1 MCLIIFSYRIKPQ
14 LPLVLAANRD
24 EFFSRPAKSS
34 TFRKFPKRSSSI
46 LAGKDLKAGGT
57 WIGITRTGRFAAI
70 TNIRDPSQTENK
82 LKSRGQITVDFLLS
96 LKTPIEFASQLKAN
110 FTQYA
115 GFNLLI
121 GDTKNLVYIN
131 SHEELVSELKPG
143 IYGLSNGII
152 NSNWPKINNGRD
164 KLKNLL
170 MHDKDI
176 TTDNLITMM
185 YDQGIAAD
193 EFLPNTGISIEMER
207 KLSPS
212 FITIPEQG
220 YGTLCTTGII
230 LSDSG
235 LIKFKE
241 QSYNEEGTPTERHYY
256 EFYR

>member
-1 MCLIIFSYRIKPQ
+1 MCLIIFSYRIKPK

-34 TFRKFPKRSSSI
+34 AFWNFPKRSSSI

-57 WIGITRTGRFAAI
+57 WIGITRTGKFAAI

-164 KLKNLL
+164 KLENLL
-170 MHDKDI
+170 MYDNDI

-185 YDQGIAAD
+185 YDQDIAAD
-193 EFLPNTGISIEMER
+193 ELLPNTGISIEMER

-235 LIKFKE
+235 LIKFDE
-241 QSYNEEGTPTERHYY
+241 QSYDEKGIPTKRNYY
-256 EFYR
+256 EFYQ